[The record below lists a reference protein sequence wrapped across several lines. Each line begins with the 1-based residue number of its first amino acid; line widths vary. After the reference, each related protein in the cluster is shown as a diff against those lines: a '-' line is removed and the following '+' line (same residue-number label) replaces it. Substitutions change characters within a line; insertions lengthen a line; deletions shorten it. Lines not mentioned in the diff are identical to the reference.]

1 MDYIAFYRQMIALRG
16 LTDHTIKSYTTY
28 VSAYLDYLNSVPG
41 KSPETASWDDMR
53 QFISVLQQE
62 RSLADRTVNHA
73 ISQLRFFTIY
83 VLHKPWD
90 PSQLPLRKFDTYLPY
105 VPSQEDTFTFIST
118 IPDLMPRTMCALMYS
133 SGLRIGEVCHLRYE
147 DIDRK
152 NMRIHIRSSKARED
166 RYAVMSKYAL
176 DCLTQYWFQCGRP
189 MTFLFHQKADPDK
202 PVDTFYLSRHIHA
215 HEDRLGWPR
224 RLTCHAFRHAFGTH
238 LYENGT
244 DLLTIKAL
252 LGHRSLNS
260 TTIYVHLA
268 SNRFSTVVNPLDR
281 MGGLHAE

>member
-133 SGLRIGEVCHLRYE
+133 SGLRIGEVC
-147 DIDRK
+147 
-152 NMRIHIRSSKARED
+152 
-166 RYAVMSKYAL
+166 
-176 DCLTQYWFQCGRP
+176 
-189 MTFLFHQKADPDK
+189 
-202 PVDTFYLSRHIHA
+202 LS
-215 HEDRLGWPR
+215 HE
-224 RLTCHAFRHAFGTH
+224 
-238 LYENGT
+238 
-244 DLLTIKAL
+244 
-252 LGHRSLNS
+252 
-260 TTIYVHLA
+260 
-268 SNRFSTVVNPLDR
+268 
-281 MGGLHAE
+281 